1 MKIEVLY
8 FDGCPHHEDTLA
20 AVRRIASEARV
31 DADVRPVRVGD
42 QGQAER
48 LRFLGSPTVR
58 IDGHDLESGA
68 EERTDF
74 VLACRVY
81 ATEAGPQGR
90 PPDELIRAAISAA

>member
-1 MKIEVLY
+1 
-8 FDGCPHHEDTLA
+8 
-20 AVRRIASEARV
+20 VRRIASNAGV
-31 DADVRPVRVGD
+31 DADVHPVRVGD

-81 ATEAGPQGR
+81 ATEAGLRGR
-90 PPDELIRAAISAA
+90 PPDEWIRSALAA